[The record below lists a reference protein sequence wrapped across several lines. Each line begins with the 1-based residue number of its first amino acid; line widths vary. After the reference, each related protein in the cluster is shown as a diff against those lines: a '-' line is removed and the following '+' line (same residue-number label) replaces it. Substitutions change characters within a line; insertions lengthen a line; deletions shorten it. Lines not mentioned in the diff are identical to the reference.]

1 MNSKLRL
8 FLTFTLLV
16 VTISIS
22 CLFVPHTFAD
32 DNSDDMAENAILQ
45 ISPGLQRLSL
55 KTNEIANHTVTVKN
69 LSDGES
75 NILIYSTPFF
85 YSGQNSSPN
94 FEIKN
99 RFTKLHEWITF
110 SANDSAPQKEIPITL
125 SPKETKEITYS
136 ITVPDNAPGGGQYAG
151 IFAEVAGDES
161 QGVKTSTRVGTILYA
176 NIDGDIITGSS
187 ITNTKV
193 STFSTSGIITVS
205 ADIENTGN
213 IDFQSSVNL
222 KASTI
227 FGKELYNNTTV
238 STILPETTKEVSVS
252 WDSHSIGF
260 FKIDYQIKALD
271 TLTSSTCIVFVVPIS
286 VIVLGFLLL
295 TITVIAIIYHIK
307 KRQNWH
313 FWSRLSGLN

>member
-1 MNSKLRL
+1 MNSRLRL

-16 VTISIS
+16 VTISVS
-22 CLFVPHTFAD
+22 CLFVPHTLAD
-32 DNSDDMAENAILQ
+32 DNGNDMAENAILQ

-55 KTNEIANHTVTVKN
+55 KPNEIAKHTVTVKN

-75 NILIYSTPFF
+75 NILIYPTPFF

-99 RFTKLHEWITF
+99 HFTKLHEWITF
-110 SANDSAPQKEIPITL
+110 STNDSTPQKEISITL
-125 SPKETKEITYS
+125 SPKETKEINYM
-136 ITVPDNAPGGGQYAG
+136 ITVPDNAPGGGQYAS
-151 IFAEVAGDES
+151 IFAEVTGDES
-161 QGVKTSTRVGTILYA
+161 QGIKTSTRVGTILYA
-176 NIDGDIITGSS
+176 NIDGDTITGSS
-187 ITNTKV
+187 IANTKV

-213 IDFQSSVNL
+213 IDFQSSTNL

-227 FGKELYNNTTV
+227 FGKELYNDTTV
-238 STILPETTKEVSVS
+238 STILPETTKEISIS

-271 TLTSSTCIVFVVPIS
+271 ASTSNTCIVLVVPIS
-286 VIVLGFLLL
+286 VIVLGFFLL
-295 TITVIAIIYHIK
+295 TTTIIAIIYHIK
-307 KRQNWH
+307 KRQNWQ
-313 FWSRLSGLN
+313 L